1 MVGQR
6 CVARGGRWGCFCCA
20 RFRWLVGRQRCH
32 GGGWS
37 GRRGLAGT
45 GGVGRGADAGV
56 SHYRPLA
63 EAGEHSCQPDGTTS
77 ATARGVIIAP
87 KVLTEASQVADAFY
101 WNTRALVCCD
111 GPMSGFFLASTEHQQ
126 PRLRQLASLST
137 HGTMG
142 VVSRDPFAVANP
154 TPPRAAQRAISSFLL
169 KVEAQPVWW
178 N

>member
-1 MVGQR
+1 M
-6 CVARGGRWGCFCCA
+6 
-20 RFRWLVGRQRCH
+20 

-45 GGVGRGADAGV
+45 GVVGRGADAGD
-56 SHYRPLA
+56 SHDRPLA
-63 EAGEHSCQPDGTTS
+63 EAGEHNFQPDGSTS
-77 ATARGVIIAP
+77 ATAQGVIKAP
-87 KVLTEASQVADAFY
+87 TVLTEATRVADAFY

-111 GPMSGFFLASTEHQQ
+111 GLMSGFVLAPAEHKQ
-126 PRLRQLASLST
+126 PRLRQLASLPT

-142 VVSRDPFAVANP
+142 VVSRDPFAVAIP

-169 KVEAQPVWW
+169 MVEAQPVWW